1 MSSNYRLPIKQFEK
15 KTWQENQTYKKNLSK
30 LKFWPF
36 ITILI
41 VGLLIFSFYHFFLD
55 NSKLIKNI
63 NLIATT
69 SINSLKFNECQLDYT
84 KEDINNLIKHIWQGD
99 NTKDCDYKFI
109 ISDKKDKNSLLI
121 DQISNYYLNT
131 DNNNINIINPQK
143 LLLPILQSDNNLY
156 NKDSLKGSKN
166 SFNYDF
172 YGNCTKKNLCNL
184 IRVKNNQITI
194 LKKDILNTTLNNY
207 DIEKLEL
214 IEDNQDLLLQ
224 FFSNGIEKKFKFD
237 IIANPAKLIQL

>member
-109 ISDKKDKNSLLI
+109 ISDEKDKNSLLI

-131 DNNNINIINPQK
+131 DNNNNNINIINPQK
-143 LLLPILQSDNNLY
+143 LLLPIR
-156 NKDSLKGSKN
+156 LKQN
-166 SFNYDF
+166 
-172 YGNCTKKNLCNL
+172 TVQVQIL
-184 IRVKNNQITI
+184 I
-194 LKKDILNTTLNNY
+194 L
-207 DIEKLEL
+207 
-214 IEDNQDLLLQ
+214 
-224 FFSNGIEKKFKFD
+224 
-237 IIANPAKLIQL
+237 